1 MNPYN
6 DADHQNEVHVTGRLI
21 ALAIHITICHKVNYG
36 L

>member
-21 ALAIHITICHKVNYG
+21 ALAIHITFAIR
-36 L
+36 